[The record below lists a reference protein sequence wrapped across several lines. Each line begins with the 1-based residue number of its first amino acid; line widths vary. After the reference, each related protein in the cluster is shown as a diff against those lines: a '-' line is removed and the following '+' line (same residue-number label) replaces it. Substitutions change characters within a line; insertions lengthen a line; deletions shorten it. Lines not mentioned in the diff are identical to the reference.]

1 MHTGLINLFSYNKII
16 LNFAAPIRGIPYE
29 SLSLFFSF
37 DINVVNGITDGVKFS
52 ETHSSSKLT
61 LQVFCQSVVEVHIP
75 KFRLFKVPTSG
86 AHGL

>member
-1 MHTGLINLFSYNKII
+1 MI

-61 LQVFCQSVVEVHIP
+61 MQVFFFIKDQPVFGVCVRVCV
-75 KFRLFKVPTSG
+75 FGCVCSG
-86 AHGL
+86 VCLGVFVSL